1 MLDILVGGFYGDEGK
16 GKVASYLA
24 IKDNPQMAVRTGSI
38 NAGHTAVYKGKT
50 FKLRSVP
57 SAFINES
64 TRLAIPPGALIK
76 LDVLTKE
83 LDETGTR
90 KRLIIDGHAGV
101 ITDLEAE
108 EEEKNALLSNEI
120 GSTKKGVGAAESK
133 RILRSLKLAKDY
145 QQLSEFIANVPDEV
159 INCAKDGGKVHVEG
173 SQGHLLSLYHG
184 VYPYVTSRNTTSSG
198 ILSDVGVGPKYVDNI
213 VIIFKA
219 FISRVGAGPLEG
231 EMPPSEVEKLGYAE
245 YGTVTGRM
253 RRIAPFDVKLAK
265 EAVKINSANQAA
277 ITKVDTV
284 FDGAAKLKDYGKLPR
299 EAKVWIE
306 DVEAQIGVPITLIGT
321 GEDAGDM
328 IDRREELLGK

>member
-24 IKDNPQMAVRTGSI
+24 IKDKPEMAVRTGSI
-38 NAGHTAVYKGKT
+38 NAGHTTVFKGKT
-50 FKLRSVP
+50 FKLRCIP

-64 TRLAIPPGALIK
+64 TKLVIPPGGLIK
-76 LDVLTKE
+76 TDILFKE
-83 LDETGTR
+83 LEETGT
-90 KRLIIDGHAGV
+90 KSRLTMDAHTAV
-101 ITDLEAE
+101 ITDLEVKE
-108 EEEKNALLSNEI
+108 EENNAILSKEV
-120 GSTKKGVGAAESK
+120 GSTKRGVGAAESK

-145 QQLSEFIANVPDEV
+145 PELSGFIRNVPDDV
-159 INCAKDGGKVHVEG
+159 INCAKDGGKIQVEG
-173 SQGHLLSLYHG
+173 SQGHLLSIYHG

-213 VIIFKA
+213 TMIFKA
-219 FISRVGAGPLEG
+219 FISRVGSGPLEG
-231 EMPPSEVEKLGYAE
+231 EMTQTEVDQLGYAE
-245 YGTVTGRM
+245 FGTVTGRA
-253 RRIAPFDVKLAK
+253 RRIAPFDVKIAK

-284 FDGAAKLKDYGKLPR
+284 FEGAAKLKDYDKLPR

-306 DVEAQIGVPITLIGT
+306 DVEEKIGVPVTLIGT
-321 GEDAGDM
+321 GEDAADM